1 MARIP
6 KPYKYLPMTLPQ
18 LWQSIF
24 KFKQDE
30 IFISWF
36 KRFLVGYNL
45 LFAGLTITFII
56 ANPPIPS
63 GLYLIFLAVI
73 IITFFLLWIP
83 LRWFQVILPFS
94 IPGYIVFIHFFLNY
108 TGGSASPY
116 FPLYF
121 LPVILASFLFSY
133 KLYRCRCNY
142 PACHTIPYEFGITYF
157 LRNTFLSHISSFY
170 YT

>member
-73 IITFFLLWIP
+73 ILTFFLLWIP

-94 IPGYIVFIHFFLNY
+94 IPAYIVFIHFFLNY

-142 PACHTIPYEFGITYF
+142 PACHTIP
-157 LRNTFLSHISSFY
+157 
-170 YT
+170 